1 MKKLFIFTGLL
12 AFLAGCVGSDTDV
25 EPMQPLAQIYE
36 NAYAEFN
43 DEDYESAA
51 AEFTKAETQ
60 YPASPWAADA
70 LVMAAY
76 SYYMDGDFAG
86 AILAADRFMRFHPG
100 HPDVPYVLYLRGM
113 CYYRQVSDVRRE
125 PGMSAYALQQFQ
137 QLVDRFPNSEYA
149 KNAEN
154 KILILKNYIAGKMM
168 YSARNDMARKNWP
181 SAISRLQSVIQTAQ
195 ETVMTP
201 EALYRLTECYTA
213 IGLPEQVHGYADML
227 RLNFP
232 GNEWTKKLDKAA
244 GDFESGT
251 DKQE

>member
-1 MKKLFIFTGLL
+1 MKKLVIIFGLAAML
-12 AFLAGCVGSDTDV
+12 AACASTDNEIEV
-25 EPMQPLAQIYE
+25 IQPLNEIYE

-43 DEDYESAA
+43 DENYEAA
-51 AEFTKAETQ
+51 AQEFTKAENQ
-60 YPASPWAADA
+60 YPSSPWAADA

-86 AILAADRFMRFHPG
+86 AILSADRFMRFHPG

-137 QLVDRFPNSEYA
+137 QLVDRFPNSKYA

-154 KILILKNYIAGKMM
+154 KIIILKNYIAGKVM

-213 IGLPEQVHGYADML
+213 IGLPEQARGYAEML
-227 RLNFP
+227 RTNFP
-232 GNEWTKKLDKAA
+232 DNEWTKKLDKAPA
-244 GDFESGT
+244 DFDSG
-251 DKQE
+251 KKE

>member
-1 MKKLFIFTGLL
+1 MKKLVIIFGLAAML
-12 AFLAGCVGSDTDV
+12 AACAGTDNEIEV
-25 EPMQPLAQIYE
+25 MQPLNEIYE

-43 DEDYESAA
+43 DENYEAA
-51 AEFTKAETQ
+51 AQEFTKAENQ
-60 YPASPWAADA
+60 YPSSPWAADA

-137 QLVDRFPNSEYA
+137 QLVDRFPNSKYA

-154 KILILKNYIAGKMM
+154 KIIILKNYIAGKVM
-168 YSARNDMARKNWP
+168 YSARNDMARENWP

-213 IGLPEQVHGYADML
+213 IGLPEQARGYAEML
-227 RLNFP
+227 RTNFP
-232 GNEWTKKLDKAA
+232 DNEWTKKLDKAPA
-244 GDFESGT
+244 DFDSG
-251 DKQE
+251 KKE